1 MIFRVAVDQVD
12 SLRRQILLKDEEVK
26 RLRKHCD
33 HEEVEKIKI
42 VQKLAQAEEEIDQK
56 TFYVRNLNSQLSNKA
71 DTLEALRIAKRD
83 IGNTYKTIYALSYTY
98 LFTYSQISFGYSL
111 IYQNV
116 TLIHH
121 ATKM

>member
-1 MIFRVAVDQVD
+1 MVYKPTVLVILLSIFFFNHDFIYRVAVDQVD
-12 SLRRQILLKDEEVK
+12 SLRRQILLKDEEIK

-42 VQKLAQAEEEIDQK
+42 VQKLAQVEEEIDQK

-83 IGNTYKTIYALSYTY
+83 IGKNKI
-98 LFTYSQISFGYSL
+98 
-111 IYQNV
+111 
-116 TLIHH
+116 
-121 ATKM
+121 K

>member
-1 MIFRVAVDQVD
+1 MIFRLEETYLRDHSLKRIFRLVCSTSILFFRVAVDQVD

-42 VQKLAQAEEEIDQK
+42 VQKLAQVEEEIDQK

-83 IGNTYKTIYALSYTY
+83 IGNTYR
-98 LFTYSQISFGYSL
+98 
-111 IYQNV
+111 
-116 TLIHH
+116 
-121 ATKM
+121 